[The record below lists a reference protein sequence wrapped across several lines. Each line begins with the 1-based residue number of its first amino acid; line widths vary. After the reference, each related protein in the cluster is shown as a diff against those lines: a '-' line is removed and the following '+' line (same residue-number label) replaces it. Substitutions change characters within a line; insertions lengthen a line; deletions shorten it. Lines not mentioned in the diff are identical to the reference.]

1 MRDIEARLCRNRGEH
16 RTNGAPRHRW
26 QQGGLVV
33 WDNLAT
39 LHTASPCDSSR
50 HRRLLSRAAV
60 ICSSGS
66 LAEPARP
73 SRRLRTTASAFRP
86 TSLLPRPVT
95 AEGSVHPPHA
105 DARSISGIRSD

>member
-1 MRDIEARLCRNRGEH
+1 MRVVGLVGSQAVRAFAWPAEPE
-16 RTNGAPRHRW
+16 PRHRW

-50 HRRLLSRAAV
+50 HRRLLYRAAV

-86 TSLLPRPVT
+86 TSLL
-95 AEGSVHPPHA
+95 H
-105 DARSISGIRSD
+105 